1 MAHYILLDSFSDAN
15 FSSRWSDSSKFLAY
29 GRFLNKNG
37 KFVKFSEP
45 CTKYQV
51 AIKKERSFTIG
62 ERVERAIEGIF
73 YTLFTLGFSLFSNK
87 CRKLFTDEKKVLR
100 FAILVKDEKPE
111 LNINRIS
118 NTVNDRFFL

>member
-37 KFVKFSEP
+37 KFVK
-45 CTKYQV
+45 
-51 AIKKERSFTIG
+51 
-62 ERVERAIEGIF
+62 